1 MSSEDTEKP
10 FSTQIERLNEKNYR
24 SWSTQVRAV
33 LRHQKVL
40 DVTENEAKPKEPGAT
55 ASDTDKAAHKTN
67 LEAWETKAA
76 KANAILL
83 PTISG

>member
-1 MSSEDTEKP
+1 MSTEDSEKP

-40 DVTENEAKPKEPGAT
+40 DVTVESEARPKEPEAT
-55 ASDTDKAAHKTN
+55 ASDEDNGT
-67 LEAWETKAA
+67 
-76 KANAILL
+76 
-83 PTISG
+83 